1 MVFFNK
7 ERRCARNPQNLA
19 MNIEPNESRNR
30 ANSATAT
37 EAIPVFPATPCA
49 VVLVKNKLLISI
61 ANRCNFNAAIINF
74 LERYSSFIATR
85 ISNMHI
91 QELDTPATV
100 VDLDKVE
107 ANINRLQHYLDQHKI
122 ANRPHIKTHKIPE
135 IAHMQIKAGAV
146 GITCQKLGEAEVM
159 AQAGIRDIL
168 LTYNIIGGPKL
179 ERLTHLA
186 HRVKLSLAVDSEY
199 TVRGLAEAC
208 AKAGVEISV
217 LVEFESGM
225 HRCGVQTPEEAA
237 KLAHYIDRQ
246 PALHFGGLMSYPSSE
261 KTDPFSKETKSLLS
275 TDGIPVEKVSGGGTP
290 GMWQAHTF
298 KEVTEHRAGTY
309 VYGDRKIVDSGAMTF
324 DEVAM
329 HVICTVVSRPTP
341 DRGILDGGSK
351 TFSSDLLGLEGYGY
365 ILEYPE
371 AKIYAQSEEH
381 GHVDFSLC
389 KSKPKIGERVTVIPN
404 HTCVVSNLFNH
415 IIGVRKDEVEI
426 IWPVGARGAL
436 Q

>member
-1 MVFFNK
+1 
-7 ERRCARNPQNLA
+7 
-19 MNIEPNESRNR
+19 
-30 ANSATAT
+30 
-37 EAIPVFPATPCA
+37 
-49 VVLVKNKLLISI
+49 
-61 ANRCNFNAAIINF
+61 
-74 LERYSSFIATR
+74 
-85 ISNMHI
+85 MHI
-91 QELDTPATV
+91 QELDTPVTI

-107 ANINRLQHYLDQHKI
+107 ANINKLQHYLDKHGI

-168 LTYNIIGGPKL
+168 LTYNIMGESKL
-179 ERLTHLA
+179 ERLTRLA
-186 HRVKLSLAVDSEY
+186 HRVKLSVAVDSEH
-199 TVRGLAEAC
+199 TVKGLSDAC
-208 AKAGVEISV
+208 AKAGLDITV

-225 HRCGVQTPEEAA
+225 ERCGVQTPEEAA
-237 KLAHYIDRQ
+237 SLARFIVKQ
-246 PALHFGGLMSYPSSE
+246 PAIHFGGLMNYPSSD
-261 KTDPFSKETKSLLS
+261 KTDPFAKETKTLLAS
-275 TDGIPVEKVSGGGTP
+275 DGIEVEKVSGGGTP
-290 GMWQAHTF
+290 RMWQAHTY

-329 HVICTVVSRPTP
+329 HVITTVVSRPTA
-341 DRGILDGGSK
+341 DRGILDGGTK
-351 TFSSDLLGLEGYGY
+351 TFSSDLLGLEGHGY

-381 GHVDFSLC
+381 GHVDFSKC
-389 KSKPKIGERVTVIPN
+389 KSKPTIGERLTVIPN
-404 HTCVVSNLFNH
+404 HTCVVSNLFNQVV
-415 IIGVRKDEVEI
+415 GVRKNQVEI